1 MVGPFLVL
9 IDDFLKLQFAVRFL
23 HQDLDPAFGTGK
35 PFFAFTRELH
45 ALFKELEAFLKR
57 QVAVLEL
64 TDDRFKLIERFFEGL
79 CHT

>member
-9 IDDFLKLQFAVRFL
+9 IGDFLKLQFAVRFL
-23 HQDLDPAFGTGK
+23 HQDFDTTFGTDK
-35 PFFAFTRELH
+35 SLFAVTRELH

-57 QVAVLEL
+57 EVAVFKL